1 MVREGVVCL
10 DDVVSPAWL
19 KSARAYVESH
29 LSEKGEHDDTIRLS
43 QLDDS
48 PARLLITD
56 PDIQDL
62 LAGLTEESC
71 PNGLPQ
77 DAADVHIMLRILAG
91 PVRDGVPY
99 WFHYDASVVTMILPI
114 MVPDTGPGESGELI
128 LLPNRRPFHGSV
140 LRNIAEKL
148 MTQNPLYRRRIKRQ
162 VQGADGR
169 HVVNLQ
175 PGSAYLFWGYRA
187 LHGNM
192 PCASN
197 ALRATLMLHYGD
209 PHHHHPLLAAAKSL
223 RMAGYR
229 LRSR

>member
-1 MVREGVVCL
+1 MDRNGVVRL
-10 DDVVSPAWL
+10 DGVVSSAWL

-29 LSEKGEHDDTIRLS
+29 LSENGERDATIRLS
-43 QLDDS
+43 EIDDS
-48 PARLLITD
+48 PARPLITD
-56 PDIQDL
+56 PDIQGL
-62 LAGLTEESC
+62 LAGLTETGC

-77 DAADVHIMLRILAG
+77 DPADVHIMLRILAG

-99 WFHYDASVVTMILPI
+99 WFHYDASVVTMIFPI
-114 MVPDTGPGESGELI
+114 MVPDTAPGESGELI
-128 LLPNRRPFHGSV
+128 LLPNRRPFHRSV

-148 MTQNPLYRRRIKRQ
+148 TTQNPLYRRRIKRQ
-162 VQGADGR
+162 VQRANGQ
-169 HVVNLQ
+169 HVVELA

-197 ALRATLMLHYGD
+197 ATRATLMLHYGD